1 MSTETPVD
9 LKKNEVPATDAK
21 ATSTNDEAQNALY
34 IDPKDEARVV
44 RKLDLFLTPILFVV
58 YLSCF
63 IDRANIGTWKPNT
76 PRALSS

>member
-9 LKKNEVPATDAK
+9 LKNEVPITDAK
-21 ATSTNDEAQNALY
+21 TASTNEEAQNALF

-63 IDRANIGTWKPNT
+63 IDRANIGTWKLNT
-76 PRALSS
+76 RRVLSS